1 MYNFQKTKGTA
12 LVYVLA
18 VIAAASVLFAGTI
31 QFVVSHV
38 RYNTSLEP
46 NTQAL
51 HVAEA
56 GVYFYRWYLAH
67 NIEGKTES
75 QIATFWDNDPLGV
88 DDNGDGDCDDADTAD
103 GDGDGTEAYVV
114 EYKDEQNNVIGQYK
128 ICITPPQT
136 YSTVLYINS
145 EGTASSSG
153 ITQTRTI
160 RARLRRPSWSEF
172 AILAN
177 NMTRLSAGTEVYGP
191 MHVNGGFHFDG
202 IAHNLVT
209 STVATYCDSDSDVR
223 VDGGTPCGGWWSG
236 GVMRPGVWAATNP
249 GTKDNS
255 VDIDDS
261 EHFLAGKQLGVVAQ
275 DFNSVTADFDEMRQ
289 AAKAITVHD
298 EKNNNNVDLFYGR
311 QGVGRFIE
319 FGQPS
324 ADKMRITRVRSF
336 DHETFAITGWKRSD
350 QDIFDLG
357 DMPNDL
363 VIYVRD
369 NVWVTGTVP
378 SNKRITIAAHDSD
391 WQSPKIFLGED
402 DIFYEDYD
410 HDTVLGLAAEDDI
423 AIILDD
429 GFKNT
434 EEGDIYATHGS
445 DHETL
450 HIDAVLLSQNGRVGW
465 GYDKD
470 QHDSWERN
478 SWTGKDKDIVELYGA
493 IATNERM
500 GFGYTNGSGFIDRNL
515 IFDNNLLYTPPPLF
529 PTGNTYA
536 IDLWDEVK

>member
-1 MYNFQKTKGTA
+1 MKNKFKKINGTA
-12 LVYVLA
+12 LVYVLT

-38 RYNTSLEP
+38 KYNVTLEP

-67 NIEGKTES
+67 NVEGKTAS
-75 QIATFWDNDPLGV
+75 QIATFWENDPLGV
-88 DDNGDGDCDDADTAD
+88 DDDGDGDCDDPDTAD

-114 EYKDEQNNVIGQYK
+114 DYKDENNNVIGQYR
-128 ICITPPQT
+128 ICITPPQQ
-136 YSTVLYINS
+136 YSTVLYIES
-145 EGTASSSG
+145 EGSSESSG
-153 ITQTRTI
+153 VTQKRTI

-177 NMTRLSAGTEVYGP
+177 NMTRLSEGTEVYGP

-202 IAHNLVT
+202 TAHNLVT
-209 STVATYCDSDSDVR
+209 STVLSYYDHDGDVQ
-223 VDGGTPCGGWWSG
+223 GT
-236 GVMRPGVWAATNP
+236 RPGVWAAADP
-249 GTKDNS
+249 GNDNS
-255 VDIDDS
+255 VDTDDS
-261 EHFLAGKQLGVVAQ
+261 EHFLAGKQMGTVAQ

-289 AAKAITVHD
+289 AAQNITVYD
-298 EKNNNNVDLFYGR
+298 EVNHTNVDLFYGR
-311 QGVGRFIE
+311 QGQGRFIE
-319 FGQPS
+319 FGKPS
-324 ADKMRITRVRSF
+324 ADKVRITRVRNFSST
-336 DHETFAITGWKRSD
+336 TFAITRLRNSD
-350 QDIFDLG
+350 RDIFDL
-357 DMPNDL
+357 DNMPDDI

-369 NVWVTGTVP
+369 NVWVTGTIP
-378 SNKRITIAAHDSD
+378 NDKRITIAAHDSG
-391 WQSPKIFLGED
+391 WRNPKIFLGED

-410 HDTVLGLAAEDDI
+410 HDTVLGLAAENDV
-423 AIILDD
+423 AIILGD
-429 GFKNT
+429 GFNNE
-434 EEGDIYATHGS
+434 EEGDINASHGS

-450 HIDAVLLSQNGRVGW
+450 HIDAVLLSQTGRVGW

-470 QHDSWERN
+470 VHWSWQRN
-478 SWTGKDKDIVELYGA
+478 QWLSKVKDTVELYGA

-500 GFGYTNGSGFIDRNL
+500 GFGYTNGAGFEHRNL